1 MAHRPPGGAHGFV
14 SIGILWRAFMFIV
27 SNIVLEVSTFVP
39 SSRCMCHSNEG
50 DVSAENNNGA
60 YSLFVV
66 CPRSRFSHSRRR
78 TLEVAPIAFHRGIHT
93 DWALRNLNF
102 NSTY

>member
-14 SIGILWRAFMFIV
+14 SIVIWRAFLFIV
-27 SNIVLEVSTFVP
+27 SNNIMLQHSYHPRDV
-39 SSRCMCHSNEG
+39 CHSNEG
-50 DVSAENNNGA
+50 YVSAENNNGA